1 MSDNDIDLW
10 KKCPYCCEKGDMAIE
25 TADVV
30 CTNPRCEYFQMVV
43 R

>member
-1 MSDNDIDLW
+1 MSDILEPW
-10 KKCPYCCEKGDMAIE
+10 KKCPHCGEKGDMAIE

-30 CTNPRCEYFQMVV
+30 CTNPGCEYFQKVV